1 MTSKTVLLFSCA
13 FFLGACSRGQ
23 NDATGANAAAEAND
37 VADAILSE
45 AVESVALD
53 AIPALPEVVA
63 RIDGDIEI
71 KGEELQKLV
80 DQQLN
85 RFRSMGMGADQLAEY
100 TVQLRTEG
108 LDNLVLRKLLFRA
121 AADIEVTDADI
132 EDFLKKNLPEGKT
145 LADISKSEGIP
156 EDEIRSDIR
165 ESLRVQKFADKQVES
180 LPALTEEDL
189 KAEYDKIA
197 AAQPG
202 AFNVPEQVRAAH
214 ILVLAEKD
222 APAEKDAAALEKI
235 KGIRERALAGEDFG
249 ALAAE
254 FSEDP
259 GSKDK
264 GGEYTFG
271 RGRMVPEF
279 EEAAFTQEIGVVG
292 EPVRTSYGY
301 HILKVLEKIEARTQT
316 LDDIREDLTKYLEN
330 QRKGEFFEKFVKELR
345 EKASIETFLPEV
357 KLPEPKPAAEE
368 RELPEWAK

>member
-13 FFLGACSRGQ
+13 FVLSACSRGQ
-23 NDATGANAAAEAND
+23 TEANAANEAAKAND
-37 VADAILSE
+37 AADAILTE
-45 AVESVALD
+45 AVNAVALD
-53 AIPALPEVVA
+53 SIPALPEVVA

-71 KGEELQKLV
+71 KGEELQKLI
-80 DQQLN
+80 DPQLQ
-85 RFRSMGMGADQLAEY
+85 RFLSMGMGADQLAEY
-100 TVQLRTEG
+100 TVNLRQEG
-108 LDNLVLRKLLFRA
+108 LDYIVQRKIIFRA
-121 AADIEVTDADI
+121 AEGIEVTDAEV
-132 EDFLKKNLPEGKT
+132 EDFLKKNLPEGMT
-145 LADISKSEGIP
+145 LADIAKREGIP
-156 EDEIRSDIR
+156 EEEIRGDIR
-165 ESLRVQKFADKQVES
+165 DTLRVQKLVEKQTES

-214 ILVLAEKD
+214 ILILAEKD
-222 APAEKDAAALEKI
+222 APAEKDAEALEKI
-235 KGIRERALAGEDFG
+235 KGIRERALAGEDFA

-301 HILKVLEKIEARTQT
+301 HILKVLEKTEARTQT
-316 LDDIREDLTKYLEN
+316 LDDIREDLTKHLEN
-330 QRKGEFFEKFVKELR
+330 QRKGEFFEKFVKDLR
-345 EKASIETFLPEV
+345 EKATVETFLPEV